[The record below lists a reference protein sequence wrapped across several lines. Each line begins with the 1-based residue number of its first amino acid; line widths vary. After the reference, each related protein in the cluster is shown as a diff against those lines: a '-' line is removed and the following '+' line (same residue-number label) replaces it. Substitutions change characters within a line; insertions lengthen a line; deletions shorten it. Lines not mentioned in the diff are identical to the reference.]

1 MDSDVKKLQKFPCGV
16 KHNFDNGVIFTEDR
30 KKYDWN
36 CPNCEMKEII
46 NTGRELK
53 DIRMN
58 RKVMCPLL
66 TYE

>member
-1 MDSDVKKLQKFPCGV
+1 V

-30 KKYDWN
+30 NKYDWN
-36 CPNCEMKEII
+36 CSNCDLKESIE
-46 NTGRELK
+46 TGKELK
-53 DIRMN
+53 DIKMN

>member
-1 MDSDVKKLQKFPCGV
+1 M

-30 KKYDWN
+30 NKYDWN
-36 CPNCEMKEII
+36 CTNCEMKESID
-46 NTGRELK
+46 TGKQLK
-53 DIRMN
+53 DIKMN